1 LSNGKNRSQTII
13 FRKTQILNIIENA
26 FMKALKNA
34 GIQSVLRFSANLK
47 SNYSLQYKTESIK
60 NLVESIPVDGV
71 LIDWS
76 EEVISKLLNK
86 KTDNSS

>member
-1 LSNGKNRSQTII
+1 
-13 FRKTQILNIIENA
+13 
-26 FMKALKNA
+26 MKALKNA
-34 GIQSVLRFSANLK
+34 GIQSVLRLSANLR

-76 EEVISKLLNK
+76 EEVTSKLLK
-86 KTDNSS
+86 KKDNNS